1 MNGKEE
7 KFWDTL
13 DEAKAACVKEQ
24 GIEYTRSNVFVL
36 NYDG

>member
-24 GIEYTRSNVFVL
+24 GIEYLIYSENIYIV
-36 NYDG
+36 